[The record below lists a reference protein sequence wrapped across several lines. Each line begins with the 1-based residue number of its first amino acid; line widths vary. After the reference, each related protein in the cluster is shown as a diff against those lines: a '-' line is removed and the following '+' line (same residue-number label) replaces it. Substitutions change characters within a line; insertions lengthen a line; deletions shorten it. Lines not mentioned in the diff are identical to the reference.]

1 MTDMGHG
8 VKFGM
13 FIYVLINNPSL
24 YKQVG
29 FDIIYYMK
37 LLLTSAGITN
47 KSLAKALLDLTCK
60 PFEETSLA
68 FIPTASNVEKG
79 DKSWLID
86 NLVQLQKLNFKQ
98 IDIVDIS
105 AVPEN
110 IWRPRLEE
118 ADVFFFE
125 GGNTYHLMEWMN
137 KSGLTNLLSE
147 LLKTRVYVGVSAGSM
162 VTNPDLVLKLSQVVY
177 GEDLDKT
184 EDMEGLKYVNF
195 YFLPHL
201 NSEYFVNL
209 RKKNIEE
216 AIVGITTKVYAMDDS
231 SGLKFIDGKV
241 EVVTEGEYL
250 EYN

>member
-1 MTDMGHG
+1 
-8 VKFGM
+8 
-13 FIYVLINNPSL
+13 
-24 YKQVG
+24 
-29 FDIIYYMK
+29 MK

-47 KSLAKALLDLTCK
+47 KSLVNALRDLTGK
-60 PFEETSLA
+60 PFEETSLV
-68 FIPTASNVEKG
+68 FIPTASNIEKG

-98 IDIVDIS
+98 IEITDIS
-105 AVPEN
+105 AVPESV
-110 IWRPRLEE
+110 WRPKLEE
-118 ADVFFFE
+118 ADVLFFE
-125 GGNTYHLMEWMN
+125 GGNTYYLMEWIN
-137 KSGLTNLLSE
+137 KSGLATLLPE

-162 VTNPDLVLKLSQVVY
+162 VTNPDLALKLSQVVY

-195 YFLPHL
+195 YFLPHF
-201 NSEYFVNL
+201 NSEHFVNL

-216 AIVGITTKVYAMDDS
+216 ATMGMTTKIYAMDDT
-231 SGLKFIDGKV
+231 SGLKIIDEKV